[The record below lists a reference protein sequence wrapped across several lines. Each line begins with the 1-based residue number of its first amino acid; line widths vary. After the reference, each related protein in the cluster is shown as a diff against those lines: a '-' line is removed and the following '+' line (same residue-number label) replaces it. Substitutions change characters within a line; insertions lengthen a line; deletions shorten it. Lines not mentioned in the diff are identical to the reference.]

1 MSKVLKPG
9 RHDQTSIFG
18 LPLPTKQRHTS
29 YQHSSANLPTPLRQ
43 QGSYRALRHSP
54 TKETQAPT
62 SEQKPKPFL
71 SLSAVRKVRPGK
83 HEGGLRLR
91 GQLRGLRDDY
101 RQYARL
107 PTCTTHENP
116 SEQNPKSPLSIGARQ
131 DEGSDLSSA
140 RGDALASRSK
150 PTSTPT
156 YRNPTSAPSNN
167 LPTLL
172 RRQSS
177 YRYASYQHSYRLPAR
192 PTATDQHSEGSGSAD
207 EGLDLGRRLMDQSTP
222 TTRSQHSYASLPTI

>member
-1 MSKVLKPG
+1 MLKPG

-83 HEGGLRLR
+83 HEGG
-91 GQLRGLRDDY
+91 GY
-101 RQYARL
+101 
-107 PTCTTHENP
+107 
-116 SEQNPKSPLSIGARQ
+116 
-131 DEGSDLSSA
+131 EGNYGGYGTITGNTRA
-140 RGDALASRSK
+140 C
-150 PTSTPT
+150 
-156 YRNPTSAPSNN
+156 
-167 LPTLL
+167 
-172 RRQSS
+172 
-177 YRYASYQHSYRLPAR
+177 LPAQLTKTR
-192 PTATDQHSEGSGSAD
+192 PNK
-207 EGLDLGRRLMDQSTP
+207 TP
-222 TTRSQHSYASLPTI
+222 KAL